1 MWGPGLA
8 GWPAAEPVLAGL
20 IAWEWAEAAAPPPA
34 LLAPTER
41 RRAGATTRFAL
52 AAAQEA
58 TESEDRAVLKTV
70 FASANGD
77 GAVIGAMMAAM
88 HTEGGAISPTQ
99 FHNSVHNAA
108 AGYWHIAAGSAAPSL
123 SLGGHDDAFAS
134 GLLAAATAVVTGGR
148 PVLLCAYDTPMPPPF
163 DAVRR
168 TDFPF
173 AVALVLRPDTGRAAL
188 TLDYRTGAAALPLA
202 EGLDA
207 PPSTDGVDALPSTDG
222 LDSLVAG
229 NAAARALP
237 LLRALA
243 ARREARLILPYLG
256 DAHLEIGVAPC

>member
-1 MWGPGLA
+1 VWGPGLP
-8 GWPAAEPVLAGL
+8 GWAASEPVLAGL
-20 IAWEWAEAAAPPPA
+20 VPWEEAEAVAPPPA
-34 LLAPTER
+34 ILAPTER

-52 AAAQEA
+52 AAAMEA
-58 TESEDRAVLKTV
+58 TEGEDRASLETV

-88 HTEGGAISPTQ
+88 HEPEGAISPTQ

-108 AGYWHIAAGSAAPSL
+108 AGYWHIAAGSTAPSL
-123 SLGGHDDAFAS
+123 SVGGHDGAFAA
-134 GLLAAATAVVTGGR
+134 GLLAAMSSVAAGGR
-148 PVLLCAYDTPMPPPF
+148 PILLCAYDTPMPPPF
-163 DAVRR
+163 DEVRR

-173 AVALVLRPDTGRAAL
+173 ASAMVLRPEAAGAPRAELEL
-188 TLDYRTGAAALPLA
+188 TYRQGAALPSHA

-207 PPSTDGVDALPSTDG
+207 LAG
-222 LDSLVAG
+222 G

-243 ARREARLILPYLG
+243 ARRAAVLHLPYLA
-256 DAHLEIGVAPC
+256 DAHLELRVAPC

>member
-1 MWGPGLA
+1 MLGPGLP
-8 GWPAAEPVLAGL
+8 GWSASEPVLAGN
-20 IAWEWAEAAAPPPA
+20 APWTFAEAVAPPPA
-34 LLAPTER
+34 ILASTER
-41 RRAGATTRFAL
+41 RRAGATVRFAL
-52 AAAQEA
+52 AAAMEA
-58 TESEDRAVLKTV
+58 TENEDRATLETV

-77 GAVIGAMMAAM
+77 GTVIGAMMAAM
-88 HTEGGAISPTQ
+88 QDPNGAISPTQ

-123 SLGGHDDAFAS
+123 SVGGHDGAFAA
-134 GLLAAATAVVTGGR
+134 GLLAAMTTLATSGR
-148 PVLLCAYDTPMPPPF
+148 AVLLCAYDTPMPPPF

-173 AVALVLRPDTGRAAL
+173 ATALVLRPEA
-188 TLDYRTGAAALPLA
+188 TGARAEIELSYRLGAAPPVPA

-207 PPSTDGVDALPSTDG
+207 LAE
-222 LDSLVAG
+222 G

-243 ARREARLILPYLG
+243 GRRTATLILPYLE
-256 DAHLEIGVAPC
+256 DAHLELRVVPC

>member
-1 MWGPGLA
+1 MPS
-8 GWPAAEPVLAGL
+8 PA
-20 IAWEWAEAAAPPPA
+20 I
-34 LLAPTER
+34 LAPNER

-52 AAAQEA
+52 AAAMEA
-58 TESEDRAVLKTV
+58 TEGEDRTRLETV

-77 GAVIGAMMAAM
+77 GTVIGAMMAAM
-88 HTEGGAISPTQ
+88 HTIDGAVSPTQ

-108 AGYWHIAAGSAAPSL
+108 AGYWHIAAASAAPSL
-123 SLGGHDDAFAS
+123 SVGGHDDAFGA
-134 GLLAAATAVVTGGR
+134 GLLTAMTSVVTAGR
-148 PVLLCAYDTPMPPPF
+148 PILLCAYDTPMPPPF

-173 AVALVLRPDTGRAAL
+173 AMAMTLHPEARPGDRAAL
-188 TLDYRTGAAALPLA
+188 ALSYRTGAVAWPRS

-207 PPSTDGVDALPSTDG
+207 LAE
-222 LDSLVAG
+222 G

-243 ARREARLILPYLG
+243 GRRTARLVLPHLE
-256 DAHLEIGVAPC
+256 DAHLEIEVTPC